1 VSHTKEP
8 WILGKNSLTVLDK
21 ETGFMIVNA
30 YSNNLNRREDM
41 KRIVACVNW
50 CAGNS
55 TEGMLRAV
63 EIGRPYEVERDK
75 AIERELE
82 TTKQRDAFK
91 DAAAFHKSRA
101 DDAEKQRDELLAAL
115 EYVISDLEL
124 RASLKDDEIG
134 EVDIGNGCYEQALA
148 ALSSVKG
155 QQ

>member
-1 VSHTKEP
+1 MSHTKEP

-63 EIGRPYEVERDK
+63 EFGRPYEVERDK

-115 EYVISDLEL
+115 DAVNVSAVCFAKNEYSISADAISKVENVI
-124 RASLKDDEIG
+124 AS
-134 EVDIGNGCYEQALA
+134 A
-148 ALSSVKG
+148 KG
-155 QQ
+155 RQ

>member
-63 EIGRPYEVERDK
+63 EICRPYEVERDK

-101 DDAEKQRDELLAAL
+101 DDAEKQRD
-115 EYVISDLEL
+115 
-124 RASLKDDEIG
+124 
-134 EVDIGNGCYEQALA
+134 
-148 ALSSVKG
+148 
-155 QQ
+155 